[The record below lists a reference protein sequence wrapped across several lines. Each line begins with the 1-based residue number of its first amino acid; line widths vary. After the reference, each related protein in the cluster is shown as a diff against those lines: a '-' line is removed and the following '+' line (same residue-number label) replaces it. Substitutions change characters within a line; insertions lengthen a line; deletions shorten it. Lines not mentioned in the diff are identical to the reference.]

1 MPIEQTTHV
10 REVLIVKPSPTAP
23 WSAHQK
29 RITITTGAGVP
40 IPEIYGDA
48 EPLDLADVADVLS
61 PAFVDMTNERNAAVE
76 AKLAADQ
83 ARAQAEEERDAAAV
97 DAAASKAQMEAQAAQ
112 LASAQVNIATLN
124 SLVEALQEQLLQMKQ
139 ERDTL
144 EGRLITA
151 EWARSELEA
160 PPQA

>member
-10 REVLIVKPSPTAP
+10 REILIVKPSPGAP

-48 EPLDLADVADVLS
+48 EPLNIADIADVLS
-61 PAFVDMTNERNAAVE
+61 PAFVDMTNERNAAVA
-76 AKLAADQ
+76 AKLAAEQ
-83 ARAQAEEERDAAAV
+83 ERDAAAA

-124 SLVEALQEQLLQMKQ
+124 SLVEALQAQLLQMT
-139 ERDTL
+139 EARDAL
-144 EGRLITA
+144 QAQL
-151 EWARSELEA
+151 A
-160 PPQA
+160 PVPQT

>member
-10 REVLIVKPSPTAP
+10 REVLIVKPSPNAP

-48 EPLDLADVADVLS
+48 EPLDIADVAEVLS
-61 PAFVDMTNERNAAVE
+61 PAFVDMTNERNAAVA

-83 ARAQAEEERDAAAV
+83 ARAQAEQERDAAAA
-97 DAAASKAQMEAQAAQ
+97 DAAASKAQMAAQAAQ

-124 SLVEALQEQLLQMKQ
+124 SLVETLQAQLAQVTEARDALQAQL
-139 ERDTL
+139 
-144 EGRLITA
+144 
-151 EWARSELEA
+151 A
-160 PPQA
+160 PVPQA